1 MKKNAS
7 FFPGFSR
14 GRNKSE
20 SFQAVHGEKDLPFVI
35 LNPDFHNDRLI
46 SESLDFKGIKGC
58 EIQKQIRI
66 DHSRAIC
73 FVMTLRISLS
83 CIPYQP
89 LRYSTCLIMTI
100 ATRDYF
106 SARPSPPQRR
116 HFSPGFSYRFLAY
129 AGVPFFIRRQ
139 IFQQR
144 RFI

>member
-1 MKKNAS
+1 MKKIAS
-7 FFPGFSR
+7 FFPSFSR
-14 GRNKSE
+14 GKNNSE
-20 SFQAVHGEKDLPFVI
+20 SLQAVREEKERPFVI

-58 EIQKQIRI
+58 EIQKQIRNA
-66 DHSRAIC
+66 HSRTIC

-116 HFSPGFSYRFLAY
+116 QFSPGFSYRFLAY
-129 AGVPFFIRRQ
+129 AGVPFFNRRQ